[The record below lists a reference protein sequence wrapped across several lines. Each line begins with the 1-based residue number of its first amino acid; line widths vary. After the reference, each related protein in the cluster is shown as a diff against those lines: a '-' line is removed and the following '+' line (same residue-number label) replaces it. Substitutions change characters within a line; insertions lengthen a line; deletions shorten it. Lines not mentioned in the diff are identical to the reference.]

1 MSLYF
6 SSTVETML
14 GGHQVQSSLGVWFDF
29 SSGAER
35 VWLGKGSVTTNDGN
49 TWLGMGNLANITGL
63 QGSYMLSTDPVEMTL
78 SGLDSQLMT
87 SVRSQSTEIRGRKC
101 GIYLLMFNG
110 NWTPL
115 DNPYLI
121 ELYLMDKASFTVDGD
136 SRSMTVTLVAEPLF
150 SQKHI
155 PATAFM
161 TDQDQQ
167 YKYSGDKIFERVP
180 LMAGRQTVVW
190 STST

>member
-1 MSLYF
+1 MTIYF
-6 SSTVETML
+6 SSTVQTML
-14 GGHQVQSSLGVWFDF
+14 SGYEVRSSIGVWFDF
-29 SSGAER
+29 ASGAER
-35 VWLGKGSVTTNDGN
+35 VWLGRGSVTTNDSN
-49 TWLGMGNLANITGL
+49 TWLGMGNLANISGL
-63 QGSYMLSTDPVEMTL
+63 QASSMMSTEPVEMTL
-78 SGLDSQLMT
+78 SGLDTQLMN
-87 SVRSQSTEIRGRKC
+87 SVRNQATDIRGRRC
-101 GIYLLMFNG
+101 GIYLLMFDAG
-110 NWTPL
+110 WRPL

-121 ELYLMDKASFTVDGD
+121 ELYLMDKASFTIDGE
-136 SRSMTVTLVAEPLF
+136 SRTMSVSLIAEPLF

-190 STST
+190 STTS

>member
-1 MSLYF
+1 
-6 SSTVETML
+6 ML
-14 GGHQVQSSLGVWFDF
+14 SGHQVQSSIGVWFDF
-29 SSGAER
+29 ASGAER
-35 VWLGKGSVTTNDGN
+35 VWLGQGTITTNDGN
-49 TWLGMGNLANITGL
+49 SWLGMGNLASISGL
-63 QGSYMLSTDPVEMTL
+63 QTSSMLSVDPVEMTL

-87 SVRSQSTEIRGRKC
+87 SVRNQATDIRGRRC
-101 GIYLLMFNG
+101 GVYLLMADS
-110 NWTPL
+110 NWKPL

-121 ELYLMDKASFTVDGD
+121 ELYLMDKASFTVDGETRTM
-136 SRSMTVTLVAEPLF
+136 SVTLVSEPLF

-155 PATAFM
+155 PATAFI

-180 LMAGRQTVVW
+180 LMAGKQTVVW